1 MYDSEIAG
9 QTDFFYG
16 FGTCWVTK
24 SAVTLRGCGGGIT
37 AWKGT
42 NTTVENKYGVY
53 IHDSTVKK
61 ANASLEITNQCYLGR
76 PWNAQHRSIFAYSY
90 LDDSVNP
97 SGYVQWNPNDPRVN
111 QSKQLPARVGKVLIP
126 PLTVF
131 PTSRYQHGRIQRLWS
146 RFQHHRTSSRNERH
160 HRVDQEA
167 VCSVCVP

>member
-42 NTTVENKYGVY
+42 NTTFENKYGVY
-53 IHDSTVKK
+53 IRDSTVKK
-61 ANASLEITNQCYLGR
+61 ANASLDITNECYLGR

-90 LDDSVNP
+90 LDDSINP

-111 QSKQLPARVGKVLIP
+111 RSELLPAKLKRFSRTIANSLPSG
-126 PLTVF
+126 
-131 PTSRYQHGRIQRLWS
+131 RYQYGRIQRLWS
-146 RFQHHRTSSRNERH
+146 RFQRHRTSSRSERH

-167 VCSVCVP
+167 VRSVFRS